1 MKKTIFLAVLALL
14 AASCS
19 TDNNEQFPITE
30 EVTEGKAPVTVHVN
44 DFSIVMES
52 LDAEVM
58 TRAAEDPATYKSV
71 GAIDL
76 VVFDADGKNVYSKT
90 QFKKQTSTY
99 TTFGEFTCDLP
110 VGHYTMV
117 VIGRAYYDG
126 DLFTLVSPTVASY
139 NSERPRETFSKVQSV
154 TVSSLSPLNLSVS
167 LNRINALLTIQ
178 STDARPAGISK
189 IRTTFAKG
197 GMTFNPTTGQAN
209 VDTGFSQTNTPNA
222 AVGTTITVNSCPLLA
237 SADDEEEKMD
247 LTIEVLDTNDKV
259 LFTKVVS
266 DVPFKRNNQTT
277 LSGPL
282 FTASPSSLSFTLN
295 TDWGPGYNVSF

>member
-19 TDNNEQFPITE
+19 TDDNEQFPITE

-110 VGHYTMV
+110 IGHYTMV

-126 DLFTLVSPTVASY
+126 DLFTLASPTVASY
-139 NSERPRETFSKVQSV
+139 NSERPRETFSKVQTV
-154 TVSSLSPLNLSVS
+154 TVTNLSPLNLSVS

>member
-1 MKKTIFLAVLALL
+1 MKKIIFLAVLALL
-14 AASCS
+14 AAACS

-30 EVTEGKAPVTVHVN
+30 EVTEGKASVTVHVN
-44 DFSIVMES
+44 DFSMVMES

-76 VVFDADGKNVYSKT
+76 VLFDADGKNVYSKT

-126 DLFTLVSPTVASY
+126 DLFTLASPTVASY
-139 NSERPRETFSKVQSV
+139 NSERPRETFSKVQTV
-154 TVSSLSPLNLSVS
+154 TVTNLSPLNLSVS

-197 GMTFNPTTGQAN
+197 GMAFNPSTGQAN
-209 VDTGFSQTNTPNA
+209 ADTGFSQTNTPNA

-295 TDWGPGYNVSF
+295 TDWGPGYTVNF